1 MEETLEIVVADIGGT
16 YARFARAQLHA
27 GKVASFSSPVTLQTN
42 DFASLRLCWEAFARS
57 QDTPLPKDASI
68 AVASPVSGDVVK
80 LTNSSWLIQP
90 AHLRDELGLDTIILL
105 NDFSAVGHAVAHLPP
120 EGFSH
125 LTGPGRP
132 LPESGVISVIGPGTG
147 LGVSHILREAG
158 QTFIVSG
165 EGGHI
170 DFAPLD
176 RFEDY
181 LLTRL
186 RSRYPRVSIERVVSG
201 PGLSNIYQ
209 SLAEMERYPVRF
221 TDDRLL
227 WNSALSGADSLAAAA
242 LARFCQCLGAVAGD
256 LALAHGAGAVVI
268 AGGIGARLA
277 GYLPKSGFAARFAA
291 KGRFEQ
297 IMADMPVK
305 LLIHPQ
311 PGLYGAAM
319 AFLAASWSTTAK
331 LRQDRR

>member
-1 MEETLEIVVADIGGT
+1 MEETHEIVVADIGGT
-16 YARFARAQLHA
+16 HARFARAQLCA
-27 GKVASFSSPVTLQTN
+27 RGVASVSSPVTLRTS
-42 DFASLRLCWEAFARS
+42 DFASLDLCWKEFANR

-68 AVASPVSGDVVK
+68 AVASPVSADVMK
-80 LTNSSWLIQP
+80 LTNSSWLIRR
-90 AHLRDELGLDTIILL
+90 AHLRDELGLETVILL
-105 NDFSAVGHAVAHLPP
+105 NDFSAIGHAVAHLPQ

-125 LTGPGRP
+125 LSGPPRP

-147 LGVSHILREAG
+147 LGVSCILRKDG
-158 QTFIVSG
+158 HSFIIGS

-176 RFEDY
+176 LFEDF

-186 RSRYPRVSIERVVSG
+186 RSRYPRVSVERVVSG

-209 SLAEMERYPVRF
+209 SLAEMERCPVRF
-221 TDDRLL
+221 ADDRRL
-227 WNSALSGADSLAAAA
+227 WTTALSGTDRLASEA
-242 LARFCQCLGAVAGD
+242 LARFCRCLGAVAGD
-256 LALAHGAGAVVI
+256 LALAHGAAAVVI
-268 AGGIGARLA
+268 AGGVGARLA
-277 GYLPKSGFAARFAA
+277 DYLPKSGFAARFAA
-291 KGRFEQ
+291 KGRFEP

-319 AFLAASWSTTAK
+319 AYLEHHPIRWSH
-331 LRQDRR
+331 LIG